1 MEKFDGKVIRD
12 EILKD
17 LADKVVEMEDKPV
30 MAVLLIGNDPICAK
44 YVELKQKLAE
54 KIGVQFN
61 LYKFEEQNTEDEI
74 FECIKFLNSD
84 PETRGIMMQIPIPK
98 KFDRDKLIA
107 TISKEKDIDGL
118 RFCAGLES
126 NYRPPV
132 VLAVLEAIMRSGKNI
147 DEKTKVVMLGRGFL
161 VGAPLLRTFKE
172 NGVNPIVI
180 ASEGN
185 EIEKRKIPAGVYPA
199 PRCGTLMTE
208 KSVGMTEKAED
219 DIKRADIIISAVGK
233 ASMIKERM
241 VKEGVIL
248 IDAGTAEQNGAL
260 VGDIDPEAYKKSLY
274 YTPVPGGIGPVTVS
288 MLFRNLLK

>member
-1 MEKFDGKVIRD
+1 MSSMFDGKAIRD

-17 LADKVVEMEDKPV
+17 LANKVVEMEEKPV

-54 KIGVQFN
+54 RIGVQFN
-61 LYKFEEQNTEDEI
+61 LYKFDEQNTEDEI

-84 PETRGIMMQIPIPK
+84 PETRGIMMQIPILE

-107 TISKEKDIDGL
+107 AISKEKDIDGL
-118 RFCAGLES
+118 RFCVGLES
-126 NYRPPV
+126 DYRPPV
-132 VLAVLEAIMRSGKNI
+132 VLAILEAIMRSGKKI

-172 NGVNPIVI
+172 NGVDPIVI

-185 EIEKRKIPAGVYPA
+185 KIEKGKIPASA
-199 PRCGTLMTE
+199 
-208 KSVGMTEKAED
+208 GMTEQAQD
-219 DIKRADIIISAVGK
+219 DIKKADIIISAVGK
-233 ASMIKERM
+233 AGMIKERM

-260 VGDIDPEAYKKSLY
+260 VGDIDPETYKKSLY

>member
-1 MEKFDGKVIRD
+1 MFDGKAIRD

-17 LADKVVEMEDKPV
+17 LADKVVEMEEKPV

-61 LYKFEEQNTEDEI
+61 LYKFDEQNTEDEI

-84 PETRGIMMQIPIPK
+84 PETRGIMMQIPILE

-107 TISKEKDIDGL
+107 AISKEKDIDGL
-118 RFCAGLES
+118 RFCVGLES
-126 NYRPPV
+126 NFRPPV
-132 VLAVLEAIMRSGKNI
+132 VLAVLEAIMRSGKKI
-147 DEKTKVVMLGRGFL
+147 DDKTKVVMLGRGFL
-161 VGAPLLRTFKE
+161 VGAPLLKTFKE
-172 NGVNPIVI
+172 NGIDPVVI
-180 ASEGN
+180 GSEGN
-185 EIEKRKIPAGVYPA
+185 KAEDVKIPAGVHPA

-208 KSVGMTEKAED
+208 KAED
-219 DIKRADIIISAVGK
+219 DIKKADIVISAVGK
-233 ASMIKERM
+233 AGMIKERM

>member
-1 MEKFDGKVIRD
+1 MSNMFDGKAIRD

-17 LADKVVEMEDKPV
+17 LADKVVEMEEKPV

-61 LYKFEEQNTEDEI
+61 LYKFDKQNTEDEI

-84 PETRGIMMQIPIPK
+84 PETRGIMMQIPILE

-107 TISKEKDIDGL
+107 AISKEKDIDGL
-118 RFCAGLES
+118 RFCVGLES

-132 VLAVLEAIMRSGKNI
+132 VLAVLEAIMRSGKKI
-147 DEKTKVVMLGRGFL
+147 DDKTKVVMLGRGFL
-161 VGAPLLRTFKE
+161 VGAPLLKTFKE
-172 NGVNPIVI
+172 NGVNPIVVL
-180 ASEGN
+180 SDESKSKEG
-185 EIEKRKIPAGVYPA
+185 ISFADA
-199 PRCGTLMTE
+199 Q
-208 KSVGMTEKAED
+208 D
-219 DIKRADIIISAVGK
+219 DIKKADIIISAVGK
-233 ASMIKERM
+233 AGMIKERM
-241 VKEGVIL
+241 VKEGAIL

>member
-1 MEKFDGKVIRD
+1 MFDGKAIRD

-17 LADKVVEMEDKPV
+17 LADKVVEMEEKPT
-30 MAVLLIGNDPICAK
+30 MAVLLIGSDPICAK

-54 KIGVQFN
+54 KIGVHFN
-61 LYKFEEQNTEDEI
+61 LYKFDEQNTEAEI
-74 FECIKFLNSD
+74 LECINFLNSD

-98 KFDRDKLIA
+98 KFDRDKLISA
-107 TISKEKDIDGL
+107 ISKEKDIDGL
-118 RFCAGLES
+118 RFCAGLPS

-132 VLAVLEAIMRSGKNI
+132 VLAVLEAILRSGKKI
-147 DEKTKVVMLGRGFL
+147 DDKTKVVMLGRGFL

-172 NGVNPIVI
+172 NSIDPVVVLSDESKSKEGKSFTDAQADI
-180 ASEGN
+180 A
-185 EIEKRKIPAGVYPA
+185 K
-199 PRCGTLMTE
+199 
-208 KSVGMTEKAED
+208 
-219 DIKRADIIISAVGK
+219 ADIIISAVGK

-260 VGDIDPEAYKKSLY
+260 VGDIEPETYKKSLY

>member
-1 MEKFDGKVIRD
+1 MEKFDGKAIRD

-61 LYKFEEQNTEDEI
+61 LYKFDEENTEEEI
-74 FECIKFLNSD
+74 LECIKFLNSD
-84 PETRGIMMQIPIPK
+84 PETRGIMMQIPILE

-107 TISKEKDIDGL
+107 AISKEKDIDGL
-118 RFCAGLES
+118 RFCVGLES
-126 NYRPPV
+126 DFRPPV
-132 VLAVLEAIMRSGKNI
+132 VLAVLEAIMRSGKKI

-161 VGAPLLRTFKE
+161 VGAPLLKTFKE
-172 NGVNPIVI
+172 NGIDPIVI

-185 EIEKRKIPAGVYPA
+185 KIEKGKIPASAG
-199 PRCGTLMTE
+199 MTE
-208 KSVGMTEKAED
+208 NGAGMTEKAED
-219 DIKRADIIISAVGK
+219 DIMKADIIISAVGK
-233 ASMIKERM
+233 ASMIKDRM

-260 VGDIDPEAYKKSLY
+260 VGDIDPKAYKKSLY

>member
-1 MEKFDGKVIRD
+1 MEKFDGKAIRD

-17 LADKVVEMEDKPV
+17 LADKVVEMEEKPV

-61 LYKFEEQNTEDEI
+61 LYKFDEQNTEDEI

-84 PETRGIMMQIPIPK
+84 PETRGIMMQIPILD
-98 KFDRDKLIA
+98 KFDRDKIIA
-107 TISKEKDIDGL
+107 AISKEKDIDGL
-118 RFCAGLES
+118 RFCVGLES

-132 VLAVLEAIMRSGKNI
+132 VLAVLEAIMRSGKKI

-161 VGAPLLRTFKE
+161 VGAPLLKTFKE
-172 NGVNPIVI
+172 NGIDPVVVL
-180 ASEGN
+180 SDESKSKEGTSF
-185 EIEKRKIPAGVYPA
+185 ADA
-199 PRCGTLMTE
+199 Q
-208 KSVGMTEKAED
+208 D
-219 DIKRADIIISAVGK
+219 DIKKADIIISAVGK
-233 ASMIKERM
+233 AGMIKERM